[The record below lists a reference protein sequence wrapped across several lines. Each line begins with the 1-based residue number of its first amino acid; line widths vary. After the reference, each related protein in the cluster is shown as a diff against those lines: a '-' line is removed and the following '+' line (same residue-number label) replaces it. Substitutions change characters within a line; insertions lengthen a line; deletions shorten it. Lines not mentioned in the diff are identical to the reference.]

1 MRYSCALILAALIY
15 FFQTLLFWPE
25 VSTESLVPRRTAVA
39 GDLVLEILIL
49 MDFTT
54 TPLARSHQI
63 GFAADLAGNLTQDFA
78 DWHIYMGVVLFH
90 DNVEYVLPLSDDLVD
105 LEADL
110 RQPTFGDSFVAI
122 QNATN
127 STALRKTHR
136 ALSICNDELGL
147 HYSAV
152 LLFSNGTSSDL
163 YRTHMEKR
171 ELEDNEV
178 LIYSL
183 ALDNASNRSEERNTS
198 LWDYTGRQYDVIG
211 LDNATHHYT
220 TDGIYL
226 PELVHILASD
236 LSSDIRDQASSTQST
251 TTSSTEE
258 ELEDRETSNSG
269 LGGGAVVAIVL
280 LTCCFTCSFVALA
293 FYFWKGSR
301 KSALVDPEPSPVV
314 PTSSPPQ
321 PPLSTPPIPK
331 DATQIAL
338 EEAINEQDLEK
349 LHRCLSE
356 LLLQGWPDEKYADLV
371 LKALD
376 TVAKLRDFATASL
389 QKSLAG
395 GPFTGSLATAHLAGV
410 DSKLVQKAQHERQG
424 VLK

>member
-1 MRYSCALILAALIY
+1 
-15 FFQTLLFWPE
+15 
-25 VSTESLVPRRTAVA
+25 
-39 GDLVLEILIL
+39 

-63 GFAADLAGNLTQDFA
+63 SFAADLAGNLSQDFSIFSA
-78 DWHIYMGVVLFH
+78 DWHIYVGVVLFH
-90 DNVEYVLPLSDDLVD
+90 DNVEYVLPLSDDLVN
-105 LEADL
+105 LQVDL

-122 QNATN
+122 QNDTGPMD
-127 STALRKTHR
+127 TVRKTHR

-171 ELEDNEV
+171 ALEEKEV

-183 ALDNASNRSEERNTS
+183 ALDNASDRSAERNTS

-211 LDNATHHYT
+211 LDNETASPFT
-220 TDGIYL
+220 TGPGVHL
-226 PELVHILASD
+226 PDLVQILASD
-236 LSSDIRDQASSTQST
+236 LSEDIRGQASSTQST

-258 ELEDRETSNSG
+258 ESEDRKIKSG
-269 LGGGAVVAIVL
+269 LGGGVVVAIVL

-293 FYFWKGSR
+293 FYFWKSR
-301 KSALVDPEPSPVV
+301 KSALVDSVDPEPSPVV
-314 PTSSPPQ
+314 PASSPSPQ
-321 PPLSTPPIPK
+321 PVQVVLPAPPIPK
-331 DATQIAL
+331 DATQKAL

-349 LHRCLSE
+349 LHSCLSE

-371 LKALD
+371 LKALN

-389 QKSLAG
+389 EKSLADGYFG
-395 GPFTGSLATAHLAGV
+395 GTLATARLAGV
-410 DSKLVQKAQHERQG
+410 DSKLVQKAQDERG
-424 VLK
+424 DVLK

>member
-1 MRYSCALILAALIY
+1 M
-15 FFQTLLFWPE
+15 
-25 VSTESLVPRRTAVA
+25 PRRASVS

-63 GFAADLAGNLTQDFA
+63 GFAADFAGNLTEDFSIFSA

-105 LEADL
+105 LQADL
-110 RQPTFGDSFVAI
+110 LSPTFGDSFVAI
-122 QNATN
+122 QNATP
-127 STALRKTHR
+127 ALRKTHR
-136 ALSICNDELGL
+136 ALSICNDELGS

-211 LDNATHHYT
+211 LDNETLHYT
-220 TDGIYL
+220 TDGIHL
-226 PELVHILASD
+226 PDLVQILASD
-236 LSSDIRDQASSTQST
+236 LSEDIRGLAASSTQST

-258 ELEDRETSNSG
+258 SEDRTISNSG

-280 LTCCFTCSFVALA
+280 LTCCFTCSLVALA

-321 PPLSTPPIPK
+321 PPLSAPPIPK

-338 EEAINEQDLEK
+338 EEAINEQNLEK
-349 LHRCLSE
+349 LHSCLSE

-389 QKSLAG
+389 QKSLADG
-395 GPFTGSLATAHLAGV
+395 HFTGTLATAHLAGV
-410 DSKLVQKAQHERQG
+410 DSKLLQKAQHERQG